1 MVDLVQSPQDWNVV
15 VQRVNRPFEQVAHQE
30 EQNRLLPQRSAG
42 QRLMRAGTER
52 ILETGCDCPER
63 QRDWQVEQDAVNE
76 GVRKIR
82 GESAPDQ
89 RLSDARTKV
98 PCRRQ

>member
-1 MVDLVQSPQDWNVV
+1 V
-15 VQRVNRPFEQVAHQE
+15 
-30 EQNRLLPQRSAG
+30 G

-63 QRDWQVEQDAVNE
+63 QCDWQVEQDAVNE

-98 PCRRQ
+98 PCRQKQGGRDASDQREPHGISPSIGRSAM